1 MLAVC
6 FQEILVLLLSLT
18 GHPIISLCRLFKQT
32 ISLVQSSV
40 KISDQ
45 TPRDD
50 PKIIDTVAWS
60 SGLDKIFIQNL
71 GNDSDLRYGV
81 VVS

>member
-1 MLAVC
+1 
-6 FQEILVLLLSLT
+6 
-18 GHPIISLCRLFKQT
+18 
-32 ISLVQSSV
+32 V

-50 PKIIDTVAWS
+50 AKIIDTVAWS

-71 GNDSDLRYGV
+71 GNDSDLRYIV